1 MQDTFFDSDRKS
13 VAMVTAYYGT
23 NGGKI
28 LRRELLPQFLIN
40 SHEIWQRCLPWSVD
54 VQDTFFDSDRKSVA
68 MVTAYYGTNGGKILR
83 RELLPQFFT
92 NSHEIWQRCLPW
104 SVDVQDTFFDSDR
117 KSVAMVTAYYGTN
130 GGKIL
135 RRELLPQFFTNSHE
149 IWQRCLPWS
158 VDVQDTFFDSDRKS
172 VAMVTA
178 YYGKN
183 GGKILRRELLPQFF
197 TNSHEIWHRCLP
209 WGVDVQDTFFDSG
222 RKCVAMVTAY
232 YGKNGG
238 KILRRELLPQFFTNS
253 HEIWHRCLPWGVD
266 VQDTFFDSGRKCVAM
281 VTAYYGKNGGKS
293 LRRELL
299 PQFFTNSHEIWH
311 RCLPWG
317 VDVQDTFFDSG
328 RKCVA
333 MVTAYYG
340 KNGGKNLASRT
351 TSSVFH
357 QFS

>member
-1 MQDTFFDSDRKS
+1 MCCH
-13 VAMVTAYYGT
+13 G
-23 NGGKI
+23 NGI
-28 LRRELLPQFLIN
+28 L
-40 SHEIWQRCLPWSVD
+40 WQKWG
-54 VQDTFFDSDRKSVA
+54 Q
-68 MVTAYYGTNGGKILR
+68 ILR

-92 NSHEIWQRCLPW
+92 NSHEIWHRCLPW
-104 SVDVQDTFFDSDR
+104 GVDVQDTFFDSGR
-117 KSVAMVTAYYGTN
+117 K
-130 GGKIL
+130 
-135 RRELLPQFFTNSHE
+135 
-149 IWQRCLPWS
+149 C
-158 VDVQDTFFDSDRKS
+158 

-183 GGKILRRELLPQFF
+183 WGKILRRELLPQFF

-232 YGKNGG
+232 YGKNWG

-253 HEIWHRCLPWGVD
+253 HEIWHRCLPLGVD

-281 VTAYYGKNGGKS
+281 VTAYYGKNGGKI
-293 LRRELL
+293 LCRELL

-311 RCLPWG
+311 RCLPLG

-333 MVTAYYG
+333 MVTAYYTVKKYCG
-340 KNGGKNLASRT
+340 AGY
-351 TSSVFH
+351 
-357 QFS
+357 